1 MDNGGT
7 GNFHRS
13 VPDMAQPGI
22 KRPLQVHPLSNALE
36 VVRFWR
42 RNLKNNMTVCIAA
55 FFFRDRRLARTDTN
69 QTDGGSLVLSPGP
82 FERTPF
88 SVDSS
93 ATFN

>member
-1 MDNGGT
+1 
-7 GNFHRS
+7 
-13 VPDMAQPGI
+13 MAQPGI
-22 KRPLQVHPLSNALE
+22 KRPLQMHTLSNALE

-42 RNLKNNMTVCIAA
+42 RNLKNNMTVCIA
-55 FFFRDRRLARTDTN
+55 FFFRERRLARTDTN